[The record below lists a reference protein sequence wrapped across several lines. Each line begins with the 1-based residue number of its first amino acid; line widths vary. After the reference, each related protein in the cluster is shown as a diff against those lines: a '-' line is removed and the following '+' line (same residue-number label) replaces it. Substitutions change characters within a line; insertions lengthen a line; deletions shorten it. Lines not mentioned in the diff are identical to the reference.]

1 MQTWKILGLASA
13 VLVVWGGVMLAGGY
27 RPSPVT
33 VGVATAF
40 VVVSLYVGDL
50 IGRRLVEE

>member
-1 MQTWKILGLASA
+1 MQTWKVLGLASA

-27 RPSPVT
+27 RPSPAT
-33 VGVATAF
+33 VGVATVF

>member
-1 MQTWKILGLASA
+1 MQTWKVLGLASA

-27 RPSPVT
+27 RPSPLI
-33 VGVATAF
+33 VGVATVF
-40 VVVSLYVGDL
+40 VVVSLYIGDL